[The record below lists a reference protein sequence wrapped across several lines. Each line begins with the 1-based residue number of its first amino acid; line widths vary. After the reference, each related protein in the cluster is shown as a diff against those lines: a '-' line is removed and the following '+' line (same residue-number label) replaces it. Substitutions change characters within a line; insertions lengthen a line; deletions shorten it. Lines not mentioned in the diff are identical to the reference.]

1 MNGVIQFVLS
11 GAVVVAAA
19 QFIAGPIA
27 DWNARREGVQVLLF
41 YLITRKLAKT
51 KLK

>member
-27 DWNARREGVQVLLF
+27 DWNARREGVQEL
-41 YLITRKLAKT
+41 RRLAQK
-51 KLK
+51 KSEQDA